1 MTTQS
6 DEIALL
12 SANELSGRY
21 RTKDLSPVEVVD
33 TLLARVEQLDGP
45 INAWISVCR
54 DEAMV
59 EARAS
64 SARLAQGTPRGVIEG
79 VPVAIK
85 DNIDVAGVRT
95 TCGSR
100 ILQNY
105 VASRDAEV
113 VARLRAAG
121 AIILG
126 KTNLLE
132 FAYGNVHP
140 DVGQCNNPWMPTR
153 TAGGS
158 SSGSSAAIAAGM
170 VPLALGTDTGGSVR
184 VPAAYCGII
193 GLKPTFG
200 RVSTHGVFPLSWS
213 HDHVGQLGRTAEDVR
228 TLLDVVG
235 TSGGNALDDV
245 PLRDLRGLR
254 VGIVKEHMGTDIRP
268 GVRRAFDRA
277 VAIFCDGGAEVSDVS
292 LPTWE
297 QSEVVEVLISA
308 PEATAIHLRWLQ
320 DRPSDYAVDTLTEL
334 ELGTVIP
341 AATYLKAQRFRHVM
355 GAETRAIF
363 AGVDILVSPT
373 VGFVAPETDPATG
386 TQLGALEALRTR
398 VHCVVGIPAVTVP
411 AGTAED
417 NLPAGLQMAAA
428 WGSDHRLLSIAGVYL
443 ESLGYTSALAAPS

>member
-1 MTTQS
+1 
-6 DEIALL
+6 
-12 SANELSGRY
+12 
-21 RTKDLSPVEVVD
+21 
-33 TLLARVEQLDGP
+33 
-45 INAWISVCR
+45 
-54 DEAMV
+54 
-59 EARAS
+59 
-64 SARLAQGTPRGVIEG
+64 
-79 VPVAIK
+79 
-85 DNIDVAGVRT
+85 
-95 TCGSR
+95 
-100 ILQNY
+100 
-105 VASRDAEV
+105 
-113 VARLRAAG
+113 
-121 AIILG
+121 
-126 KTNLLE
+126 
-132 FAYGNVHP
+132 
-140 DVGQCNNPWMPTR
+140 
-153 TAGGS
+153 
-158 SSGSSAAIAAGM
+158 M

-235 TSGGNALDDV
+235 TSGGNALDGNV

-320 DRPSDYAVDTLTEL
+320 DRPSDYAVDTLTESVGDGDPSRYL
-334 ELGTVIP
+334 PEGTTVP
-341 AATYLKAQRFRHVM
+341 PCHGRRDQSHFW
-355 GAETRAIF
+355 
-363 AGVDILVSPT
+363 GVDILVSPT